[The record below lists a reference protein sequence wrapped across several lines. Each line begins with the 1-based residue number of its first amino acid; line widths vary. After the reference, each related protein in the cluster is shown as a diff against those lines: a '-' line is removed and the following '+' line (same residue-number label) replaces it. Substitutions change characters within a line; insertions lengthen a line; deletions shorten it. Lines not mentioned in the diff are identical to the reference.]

1 MQLIVIFGPPAVGK
15 MAVGRAIETATG
27 LRLFHNHMAIEP
39 VLRFF
44 PFGSPPFFR
53 LVDGFR
59 QRVFEEVADSDLPGL
74 IFTFVWNLDAAD
86 DTAFLERTC
95 RTFTQRGHSVAFVE
109 LTAEL
114 DTRLIR
120 NRTAERLAEKP
131 SMRDVETSERIL
143 RDLEKYRLNSD
154 GSIPLPHRH
163 ILIDNTA
170 LSPQAVADRVVD
182 ALELTRVQDE
192 PT

>member
-15 MAVGRAIETATG
+15 MAVGRAIEEATG

-44 PFGSPPFFR
+44 PFGSQPFFR

-59 QRVFEEVADSDLPGL
+59 ERMFEEVAGSDLPGL
-74 IFTFVWNLDAAD
+74 VFTFVWNLDGPD
-86 DTAFLERTC
+86 DTDFLERTC
-95 RTFTQRGHSVAFVE
+95 RTFHQRGHAVALVE
-109 LTAEL
+109 LKAEL
-114 DTRLIR
+114 GTRLIR
-120 NRTAERLAEKP
+120 NRSAERLAEKP
-131 SMRDVETSERIL
+131 SKRNVEASERIL
-143 RDLEKYRLNSD
+143 LDLEKYRLNSD
-154 GSIPLPHRH
+154 GSIPLPYRH

-182 ALELTRVQDE
+182 ALGLKRVRGGA
-192 PT
+192 T